1 MLNNGVN
8 MAIFCVFMLV
18 KSSNMQ
24 IIAYFE
30 HFMEWEKGIDD
41 AEGSEILDRTAFFPD
56 FMQGKR
62 GYARK

>member
-1 MLNNGVN
+1 
-8 MAIFCVFMLV
+8 
-18 KSSNMQ
+18 
-24 IIAYFE
+24 
-30 HFMEWEKGIDD
+30 MEWEKGIDD